1 MIRIFI
7 NLFHQIILKVI
18 QMARHFGQFYKR
30 MVDDISELGGLTF
43 LVIDPP
49 NQSPEIAGRTAKL
62 AEEVGVNAI
71 AVGGSVGAQGELLD
85 GTILQIKENSSLP
98 VVLFPGNIATIS
110 KHADAIYFMSML
122 NSLDP
127 YYISGAQ
134 IVSSMPIKRL
144 NLEPIP
150 TSYII
155 VEPGRAVG
163 WVGRAKIIPR
173 ELPYLAAATA
183 LAGEFMGAHA
193 CILEAGGGAPS
204 PAPIEMVKM
213 VRDAINIPLIVAG
226 GVRNEKYAYDTIK
239 AGADVIHVGTAIE
252 ETSSDLKAAKAKLT
266 KITSAVKKA
275 GKEKLK

>member
-1 MIRIFI
+1 VIRIFI
-7 NLFHQIILKVI
+7 NLSYQIILKVI
-18 QMARHFGQFYKR
+18 YMTKHFGQFYKR

-134 IVSSMPIKRL
+134 TVSSMPIKRL
-144 NLEPIP
+144 GLEPIP

-183 LAGEFMGAHA
+183 LAGEFMGAHT

-213 VRDAINIPLIVAG
+213 VKDTINIPLIVAG
-226 GVRNEKYAYDTIK
+226 GVRNEKYAYDTIR

-252 ETSSDLKAAKAKLT
+252 ETSSDLKAAKSKLT